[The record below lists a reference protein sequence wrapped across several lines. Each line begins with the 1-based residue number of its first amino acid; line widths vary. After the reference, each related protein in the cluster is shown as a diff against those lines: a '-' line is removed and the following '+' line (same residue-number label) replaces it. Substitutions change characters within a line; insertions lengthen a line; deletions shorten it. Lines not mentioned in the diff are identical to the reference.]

1 MRRSIKRKTFSK
13 ERIIMAASSVLVL
26 GALTAT
32 GLWMRGEEESQD
44 DGYVVDFSSIENTTE
59 AENDA
64 LQDISVAGAA
74 VENAISSDD
83 LDYDPYFQE
92 TNSGNVENPDLS
104 GSSSMSDGAMNAAPG
119 MLTEDAISQALTE
132 EETLEVPEV
141 VAEVVAA
148 ESAAQ
153 KEEDENTQAISTAMQ
168 PTLNF
173 EDGDSL
179 IWPVVGNVLINYS
192 MDKTIYFP
200 TLDQYKYNPAIVIQA
215 NEGDMITAAAAGKVT
230 SVFKD
235 AQIGTA
241 VTMDLGNGYEITY
254 GQLEN
259 VLVSEGSYVSMGDMI
274 AQVAAP
280 TAYYSVE
287 GTNVY
292 FKLTK
297 DGEPLNPMTCLK

>member
-1 MRRSIKRKTFSK
+1 MRRNIRRKTFSK

-32 GLWMRGEEESQD
+32 GLWMRGEEDAQD
-44 DGYVVDFSSIENTTE
+44 DGYVVDFSSIESETGTE
-59 AENDA
+59 NGVGV
-64 LQDISVAGAA
+64 DISVAGNA
-74 VENAISSDD
+74 VENGVSTDD

-92 TNSGNVENPDLS
+92 TGSTKVENPDLS
-104 GSSSMSDGAMNAAPG
+104 GSSSMSDGAVGAAPDV
-119 MLTEDAISQALTE
+119 LTEGITQSAVTDQTE
-132 EETLEVPEV
+132 GT
-141 VAEVVAA
+141 A
-148 ESAAQ
+148 ES
-153 KEEDENTQAISTAMQ
+153 EETQAISTAMQ

-173 EDGDSL
+173 EEGDSL

-215 NEGDMITAAAAGKVT
+215 NEGDIITAAAAGKVT
-230 SVFKD
+230 SVFED

-241 VTMDLGNGYEITY
+241 VTMELGNGYEITY
-254 GQLEN
+254 GQLDN

-297 DGEPLNPMTCLK
+297 DGAPMNPMTCLQ